1 MKARTTLAM
10 ATLAMLA
17 FAAGPAFAQAQDYP
31 NRAVTIV
38 APAAPGGLYS
48 LFARLIGTKLE
59 QRLGKTF
66 VVENKPGA
74 SSIVGA
80 LYVIRSP
87 HDGYT
92 LMIGNT
98 SGFATNVSMHKS
110 LPYDPTKDFAP
121 VAVIARVP
129 EVLVVNAALPVHSLA
144 DLAQLARS
152 TPGGLSFGS
161 AGAGT
166 AQHLS
171 GVELAAALGVPM
183 THVPYKG
190 MQPAIGDV
198 AGGHIPFMFSPVSFA
213 VPLAQAGKLRMLG
226 VTTRERI
233 EAIPDVP
240 PLTEIGLKQF
250 DAVSWFMLV
259 APIGTPREIVGAGAA
274 SAPVLIATRCSPRLT
289 ASRPPAASTTSRSSP
304 SAGRSAITSRTS
316 VAGGPCQRRCARGV
330 HERQPRLAGREATDG
345 DPSHCIGCR

>member
-1 MKARTTLAM
+1 MTARA
-10 ATLAMLA
+10 ASAFAALAMLA
-17 FAAGPAFAQAQDYP
+17 SATVPASSQAQDYP
-31 NRAVTIV
+31 NRTVTIV

-66 VVENKPGA
+66 VVENRPGA

-80 LYVIRSP
+80 LSVIRSP

-98 SGFATNVSMHKS
+98 SGLATNVSMHKS
-110 LPYDPTKDFAP
+110 LPYDPAKDFAP

-144 DLAQLARS
+144 DLAQLAKS

-171 GVELAAALGVPM
+171 GVELATALGVPM

-226 VTTRERI
+226 VTTAERI
-233 EAIPDVP
+233 EAVPEVP
-240 PLTEIGLKQF
+240 PLAEIGLKRF

-259 APIGTPREIVGAGAA
+259 APSGTPADIVAKLHREVAAVTADPEVRREFVKLGLVPVQSPPPEALPGFVRSEIARWGEIVKKAG
-274 SAPVLIATRCSPRLT
+274 
-289 ASRPPAASTTSRSSP
+289 
-304 SAGRSAITSRTS
+304 
-316 VAGGPCQRRCARGV
+316 
-330 HERQPRLAGREATDG
+330 LAG
-345 DPSHCIGCR
+345 SQ

>member
-1 MKARTTLAM
+1 MKAR
-10 ATLAMLA
+10 ATLRFAGLVFAGLAVAASAMLA
-17 FAAGPAFAQAQDYP
+17 SAAVPALAQAQDYP
-31 NRAVTIV
+31 NRTVTIV

-48 LFARLIGTKLE
+48 LFARLVGTRLE

-226 VTTRERI
+226 VTTAERI

-240 PLTEIGLKQF
+240 PLAEIGLKKF

-259 APIGTPREIVGAGAA
+259 APIGTPREIVGRLHREVTAVTADPEVQREFVKLGLVPVQSPPPEALPGFVTSEIARWGEIVKRAG
-274 SAPVLIATRCSPRLT
+274 
-289 ASRPPAASTTSRSSP
+289 
-304 SAGRSAITSRTS
+304 
-316 VAGGPCQRRCARGV
+316 
-330 HERQPRLAGREATDG
+330 LAG
-345 DPSHCIGCR
+345 SQ

>member
-1 MKARTTLAM
+1 MTARAS
-10 ATLAMLA
+10 LA
-17 FAAGPAFAQAQDYP
+17 FAALTIVASAAEPVLAQAQDYP

-48 LFARLIGTKLE
+48 LFARLIGTRLE

-92 LMIGNT
+92 LMIANT
-98 SGFATNVSMHKS
+98 SGLATNVSMHKS

-129 EVLVVNAALPVHSLA
+129 EVQVVNARLPVHSLA
-144 DLAQLARS
+144 DLAQLAKS
-152 TPGGLSFGS
+152 TPGGLSYGS

-233 EAIPDVP
+233 EAIPGVP

-259 APIGTPREIVGAGAA
+259 APICTPKEIVGKLHREVTAAIADPEVRREFVKLGLVPVQSPEPEALPGFVRSEIARWGEIVKRAG
-274 SAPVLIATRCSPRLT
+274 
-289 ASRPPAASTTSRSSP
+289 
-304 SAGRSAITSRTS
+304 
-316 VAGGPCQRRCARGV
+316 
-330 HERQPRLAGREATDG
+330 LAG
-345 DPSHCIGCR
+345 SQ

>member
-1 MKARTTLAM
+1 MLMA
-10 ATLAMLA
+10 ATLAASAMLLA
-17 FAAGPAFAQAQDYP
+17 TTQSAPAQAQDYP
-31 NRAVTIV
+31 NRTVTIV

-59 QRLGKTF
+59 QRLGRTF

-80 LYVIRSP
+80 LHVIRSP

-92 LMIGNT
+92 LMIANT
-98 SGFATNVSMHKS
+98 SGMATNVSMHKS

-129 EVLVVNAALPVHSLA
+129 EVLVVNASLPVHSLA

-171 GVELAAALGVPM
+171 GVELSAALGVPM

-226 VTTRERI
+226 VTTAERI

-240 PLTEIGLKQF
+240 PLAEIGLKRF

-259 APIGTPREIVGAGAA
+259 APIGTPREIVGKLHREVAAATADPEVRREFVKLGLVPVRSPPPEELPGFVKSEIARWGEIVKKAGL
-274 SAPVLIATRCSPRLT
+274 SGS
-289 ASRPPAASTTSRSSP
+289 
-304 SAGRSAITSRTS
+304 
-316 VAGGPCQRRCARGV
+316 Q
-330 HERQPRLAGREATDG
+330 
-345 DPSHCIGCR
+345 

>member
-1 MKARTTLAM
+1 MTMRMMGTCVAVAMSLA
-10 ATLAMLA
+10 AVE
-17 FAAGPAFAQAQDYP
+17 PAQAQAQAQDYP
-31 NRAVTIV
+31 NRTVTIV

-80 LYVIRSP
+80 LHVIRSP

-92 LMIGNT
+92 LMIANT
-98 SGFATNVSMHKS
+98 SGLATNVSMHKS
-110 LPYDPTKDFAP
+110 LPYDPAKDFAP

-144 DLAQLARS
+144 DLAQLAKS

-171 GVELAAALGVPM
+171 GVELSAALGVPM

-213 VPLAQAGKLRMLG
+213 VPLAQAGKIRMLG
-226 VTTRERI
+226 VTTAERI
-233 EAIPDVP
+233 DAIPDVP
-240 PLTEIGLKQF
+240 PLAEIGLKQF

-259 APIGTPREIVGAGAA
+259 APSGTPGEIVGKLHREARAVIADPEVRREFVKLGLVPVQSPPPEALPGFVKSEIALWGGIVKKAG
-274 SAPVLIATRCSPRLT
+274 
-289 ASRPPAASTTSRSSP
+289 
-304 SAGRSAITSRTS
+304 
-316 VAGGPCQRRCARGV
+316 
-330 HERQPRLAGREATDG
+330 LAG
-345 DPSHCIGCR
+345 SQ

>member
-1 MKARTTLAM
+1 MTMRMMGMCAAVAM
-10 ATLAMLA
+10 S
-17 FAAGPAFAQAQDYP
+17 FAAAQPAWAQAQDYP
-31 NRAVTIV
+31 NRTVTIV

-48 LFARLIGTKLE
+48 LFARLIGARLE

-80 LYVIRSP
+80 LSVIRSP

-92 LMIGNT
+92 LMIANT
-98 SGFATNVSMHKS
+98 SGLATNVSMHKS

-121 VAVIARVP
+121 ISVIARVP

-144 DLAQLARS
+144 DLARLAKS

-213 VPLAQAGKLRMLG
+213 VSLAQAGKLRMLG
-226 VTTRERI
+226 VTTAERV

-240 PLTEIGLKQF
+240 PLAEIGLKRF

-259 APIGTPREIVGAGAA
+259 APIGTPKEIVGKLHREVSAAIADPEVRREFVKLGLVPVQSPPPEELPGFVRSEIALWGEIVKKAGLAA
-274 SAPVLIATRCSPRLT
+274 S
-289 ASRPPAASTTSRSSP
+289 
-304 SAGRSAITSRTS
+304 
-316 VAGGPCQRRCARGV
+316 Q
-330 HERQPRLAGREATDG
+330 
-345 DPSHCIGCR
+345 